1 MQAWREDLSAGD
13 SYFGAQLDS
22 LDDVQL
28 QQECRLPGWTRAHL
42 VTHVTR
48 NADGLV
54 NLLEWARTGI
64 ETPMYPS
71 SSQREADIDAGALR
85 PPALIRAAHLDA
97 AQRLS
102 RAIDGLPA
110 GSWSA
115 RVRTAS
121 GRTIAASEVV
131 WIRVREI
138 WVHAVDLGAG
148 GRFEDVPAQVGDGL
162 LDEALTFV
170 GSKKDC
176 PQLRVVCRESGQEW
190 TLGDPSRAGRPV
202 VEGSRPDLLRWALG
216 RPGDAISQSAEDS
229 WPQLPNWL

>member
-1 MQAWREDLSAGD
+1 MQAWREHLHAGD
-13 SYFGAQLDS
+13 SYFGGQLEALSDEQFS
-22 LDDVQL
+22 QACL
-28 QQECRLPGWTRAHL
+28 LPGWTRAHL
-42 VTHVTR
+42 VTHVAR
-48 NADGLV
+48 NADGLI
-54 NLLEWARTGI
+54 NLLEWARTGG

-148 GRFEDVPAQVGDGL
+148 GRFEDVPPQVGDGL

-170 GSKKDC
+170 ASKKDC

-190 TLGDPSRAGRPV
+190 ALGHASRAAQTV
-202 VEGSRPDLLRWALG
+202 VEGSRADLLRWALG
-216 RPGDAISQSAEDS
+216 RPGDASSQSAQDS
-229 WPQLPNWL
+229 WPRLPNWL